1 MDPTAFLRDASGH
14 AEGGA
19 SGHAY
24 RSTCSWGPTGRTQW
38 TPCGLQSR
46 SVENQRHVY
55 CGSSIPIASQKQQ
68 FGRIAALPVYR
79 LISMRPWTGVGREPW
94 PCGLQRRS
102 VGSPGAVS
110 SGASPKIYGKDVSAR

>member
-55 CGSSIPIASQKQQ
+55 CGIFDSYRFAE
-68 FGRIAALPVYR
+68 AAVRQNCGPAGLPPDLYEAMDRSWTRTLAV
-79 LISMRPWTGVGREPW
+79 RPAETVSGVT
-94 PCGLQRRS
+94 RRS
-102 VGSPGAVS
+102 ELWRVP
-110 SGASPKIYGKDVSAR
+110 